1 MATRGCHGDMEN
13 DRGNHQ
19 KFIGDIRRDIVGI
32 YGMMGFIMC
41 VYIYTNL
48 YIYMYILI
56 LFGFTGVM
64 DIGNFLG

>member
-1 MATRGCHGDMEN
+1 MEN

-41 VYIYTNL
+41 VYIYS
-48 YIYMYILI
+48 YILI
-56 LFGFTGVM
+56 LSGFTGVM

>member
-1 MATRGCHGDMEN
+1 MEN

-41 VYIYTNL
+41 VYIYIL
-48 YIYMYILI
+48 YIYIYVYSHLVWIHRCD
-56 LFGFTGVM
+56 GHW
-64 DIGNFLG
+64 